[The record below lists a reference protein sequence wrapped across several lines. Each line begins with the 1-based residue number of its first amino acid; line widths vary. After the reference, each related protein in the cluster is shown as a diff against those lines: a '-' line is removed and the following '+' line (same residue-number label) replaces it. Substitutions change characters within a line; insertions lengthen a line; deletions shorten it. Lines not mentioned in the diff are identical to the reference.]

1 MKFGKF
7 EIYNGVFIAIAL
19 VAVLYIILHFT
30 LQEERLHEETKQLEL
45 KREILI
51 LERGNCVYGE

>member
-7 EIYNGVFIAIAL
+7 EIYTGVFIAIAV

-30 LQEERLHEETKQLEL
+30 LQEERLH
-45 KREILI
+45 
-51 LERGNCVYGE
+51 